1 MDIRERVYKVLENM
15 NVTREK
21 ISDDASFKIDLQ
33 FDSIDIYD
41 FIDAVQEEF
50 SDLGLEIDDK
60 EILSISSVGDAVSF
74 IEKKVS

>member
-1 MDIRERVYKVLENM
+1 MEIRERVYKVLEKM
-15 NVTREK
+15 NVNPEK
-21 ISDDASFKIDLQ
+21 ITDNASFKVDLQ

-41 FIDAVQEEF
+41 FIDAVQDEF
-50 SDLGLEIDDK
+50 SDMGLEIDDK